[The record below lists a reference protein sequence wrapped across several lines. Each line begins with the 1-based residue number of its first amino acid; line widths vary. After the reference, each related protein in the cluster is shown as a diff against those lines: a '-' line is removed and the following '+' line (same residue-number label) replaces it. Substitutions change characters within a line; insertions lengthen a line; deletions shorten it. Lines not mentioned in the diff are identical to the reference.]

1 MTIDDEA
8 LSAFTENLESARQL
22 AQRLSSSIA
31 RLKNVFPLSSEVI
44 NGIDEATHES
54 LDAFVKRFEQLQ
66 DIIEGRLFR
75 GIAFLEQEDV
85 TRLSRRDLTMLME
98 KLGAIGS
105 ADDWS
110 RLSLL
115 RIKRAHEY
123 PMDARKQAERLNEAF
138 ASAGSLVES
147 LPKLCEYVAS
157 KGFASP
163 AP

>member
-1 MTIDDEA
+1 MNIDDEA
-8 LSAFTENLESARQL
+8 LNAFTENLESARQV

-31 RLKNVFPLSSEVI
+31 RLKGVFPLSSDVI
-44 NGIDEATHES
+44 NDMDEAAQES

-75 GIAFLEQEDV
+75 AIAYLEQEDV

-105 ADDWS
+105 ADSWS

-115 RIKRAHEY
+115 RNKLAHEY
-123 PMDARKQAERLNEAF
+123 PMDAAKQTERLNEAYV
-138 ASAGSLVES
+138 SAASLVES
-147 LPKLCEYVAS
+147 LTKLCEYVVS
-157 KGFASP
+157 KGFGSR
-163 AP
+163 